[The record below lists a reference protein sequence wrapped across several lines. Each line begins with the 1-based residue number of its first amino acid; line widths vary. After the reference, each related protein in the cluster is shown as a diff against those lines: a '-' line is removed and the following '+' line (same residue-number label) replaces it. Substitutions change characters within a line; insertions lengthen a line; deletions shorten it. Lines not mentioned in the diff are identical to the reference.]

1 MPLGPGLQHATHLPL
16 REGCKGAFIVDPC
29 EGQDPL
35 SIACQIKGMMMFNTE
50 NNFIG
55 YLLG

>member
-16 REGCKGAFIVDPC
+16 REGRKGAFVVDPR

-35 SIACQIKGMMMFNTE
+35 SIACQIKGMMIVNTE